1 MNTGKIL
8 TVSGP
13 VVDCGFETGQ
23 LPAIREALHVTLH
36 GEVRVMEVVQQ
47 LSATRVRCVLLGASE
62 QLSRGMPV
70 KATGTGIQVPVGEA
84 TLGRMFNVLGEPIDG
99 EGALPSETPQ
109 WEIHR
114 KPPVFSEQRP
124 ATELLET
131 GIKVIDPNDFNY
143 IDKTPVNPLEIPLYI
158 VKAFIKR
165 IDLMLVIMFAGGAF
179 HILTKTGALHAVVA
193 KMAKIF
199 STRVYLF
206 LPILTLV
213 FGLICTT
220 QGVNLFIAFA
230 PIMVMMA
237 FAMGLDS
244 ITGASIILLGGA
256 IGFST
261 GPLNINTTIVAQK
274 IAGLPLYSGV
284 GYRFICFAV
293 FYVITNIYLIRYA
306 LKIQK
311 HPELSPMYEIDK
323 TSEFR
328 NAADLDSFGKLDARK
343 IFIMLVFFASLIL
356 IVYGGIKLDW
366 DMSETASVFLALAVI
381 EGVLGGFGP
390 SAISKEF
397 LEGCKKMLGAAF
409 IIGMAQAI
417 SSIMNAGHITDTV
430 VHALANGL
438 NFVPTILLGPAM
450 LLANTII
457 NVFLTSGSGQ
467 AAAVIPI
474 LAPLADLVGVTR
486 QTAILSFN
494 FGDGFC
500 NYVLPTSTALMGI
513 ISAVNIPYDRWMKFM
528 WKLFLIWLAVGS
540 VMLMI
545 AQAIHLGPM

>member
-1 MNTGKIL
+1 MSQKSPLQAKKKGFTMPHTFVIL
-8 TVSGP
+8 LVIILFAAALTWIIPSGEYARIEDPVSGKK
-13 VVDCGFETGQ
+13 VVDASTFNYVENVHVNIQDIPMLIIKAFSANADLIMLILLSGG
-23 LPAIREALHVTLH
+23 AIHMLT
-36 GEVRVMEVVQQ
+36 
-47 LSATRVRCVLLGASE
+47 AS
-62 QLSRGMPV
+62 
-70 KATGTGIQVPVGEA
+70 
-84 TLGRMFNVLGEPIDG
+84 
-99 EGALPSETPQ
+99 GALQALIAT
-109 WEIHR
+109 IVR
-114 KPPVFSEQRP
+114 KFSNRVEVF
-124 ATELLET
+124 
-131 GIKVIDPNDFNY
+131 
-143 IDKTPVNPLEIPLYI
+143 IPL
-158 VKAFIKR
+158 
-165 IDLMLVIMFAGGAF
+165 LMLVFA
-179 HILTKTGALHAVVA
+179 
-193 KMAKIF
+193 
-199 STRVYLF
+199 
-206 LPILTLV
+206 
-213 FGLICTT
+213 LICTT
-220 QGVNLFIAFA
+220 QGVNTFIGFA
-230 PIMVMMA
+230 PITVML
-237 FAMGLDS
+237 AMSLGLDS
-244 ITGASIILLGGA
+244 IVGVGIILLGGA

-311 HPELSPMYEIDK
+311 HPELSPMYELDK

-328 NAADLDSFGKLDARK
+328 DAADLDSFGKLDARK
-343 IFIMLVFFASLIL
+343 ILIMLVFFASLIL

-366 DMSETASVFLALAVI
+366 DMSETAAVFLALAVI

-513 ISAVNIPYDRWMKFM
+513 LGAANVPYDRWMRFM
-528 WKLFLIWLAVGS
+528 WKMFAIWLGIGAVL
-540 VMLMI
+540 VVI
-545 AQAIHLGPM
+545 AQLIQYGPM